1 MNEASQVSE
10 KRILSQHELGKM
22 LLFIE
27 TLVQIDRRLRAKDK
41 SKKRENSKEVLREA

>member
-1 MNEASQVSE
+1 MNNEAPQE
-10 KRILSQHELGKM
+10 RTLSQSELSKM

-41 SKKRENSKEVLREA
+41 SKKCENTIVTDVH